1 VTLLYKL
8 SENEVV
14 LYVNYQGLFRWSAS
28 SKTSGRGTTT
38 QLGALDFYAIDNALF
53 FIDEFCIAQR
63 SNTNGEIEGR
73 STIPVVKMTEHTTT
87 ITKPY
92 AGTTEEASI
101 LEQNYPNPVRTMTTI
116 PMTIAAGVQE
126 AALTVVDVHG
136 KMVQRV
142 NIEDRGHLQ
151 FELQMNLDNGIY
163 FYSLIADGKVI
174 ATKRMVVTQ

>member
-1 VTLLYKL
+1 
-8 SENEVV
+8 
-14 LYVNYQGLFRWSAS
+14 
-28 SKTSGRGTTT
+28 
-38 QLGALDFYAIDNALF
+38 
-53 FIDEFCIAQR
+53 
-63 SNTNGEIEGR
+63 
-73 STIPVVKMTEHTTT
+73 MTEHTTT